1 MRVQIIE
8 CLVDLISED
17 EVTVNEV
24 EECLDEFMETNFNTL
39 CDEHS
44 HVEMAHSIIRVR
56 AELTFCAKE
65 DLDLETGSS
74 TLNVLREFNK
84 KNIGVVDQM
93 SEFMQQKRKEMD
105 EKGGSDSDGFE
116 SLAGDSQCESFH
128 SGDELDEEDVQMQE
142 TTKQI
147 DDDGFEEVQD
157 KKQRR
162 R

>member
-1 MRVQIIE
+1 M
-8 CLVDLISED
+8 
-17 EVTVNEV
+17 EV

-84 KNIGVVDQM
+84 KNIGVVD
-93 SEFMQQKRKEMD
+93 
-105 EKGGSDSDGFE
+105 
-116 SLAGDSQCESFH
+116 
-128 SGDELDEEDVQMQE
+128 
-142 TTKQI
+142 
-147 DDDGFEEVQD
+147 
-157 KKQRR
+157 
-162 R
+162 